1 MNVLKER
8 QLDLL
13 RKKVI
18 LAEKERIEGKKTLSC
33 QEARNLLRERIR
45 S

>member
-13 RKKVI
+13 RKKVM
-18 LAEKERIEGKKTLSC
+18 LAEKERIEGKKTLSR

-45 S
+45 N